1 MPPARKGE
9 RVRYPARFVP
19 DGVRHYVSDTGHA
32 GDPDGWNAG
41 GKWVVGLAG
50 NQQVARDVEVLTA
63 DAIERLKD
71 VPVVGDGQLVQHRGR
86 DQPGVSDRS
95 VLLALG
101 PILTKIWMRVDYA
114 AELVDVL
121 NSVAPEEPVLVAE
134 VVVDA
139 SEKLTIIDGVA
150 ALAAEVHLPV
160 EYRRA
165 EVRSR
170 PELKKALRLRRDPA
184 GGNLI
189 TGKRLPA

>member
-86 DQPGVSDRS
+86 DEPGVSDRS

-114 AELVDVL
+114 AHDL
-121 NSVAPEEPVLVAE
+121 VLVAE
-134 VVVDA
+134 VVSDA